1 MPKLIPFGERI
12 LVRRKQIG
20 EKVGSIVLP
29 QEVSER
35 ATDLAEVVYIPE
47 DSFADKELVSNSD
60 NIINALISKSSSGD
74 SDALISLLRLN
85 EFYKMKSVKVGDT
98 VLISKYVGT
107 DFHKTGEQDYL
118 TIVNLSDIMGLVV
131 KDE

>member
-35 ATDLAEVVYIPE
+35 ATDLAEVVYLPE
-47 DSFADKELVSNSD
+47 DTFADQEILSNAND
-60 NIINALISKSSSGD
+60 IINALIDKSSTGD
-74 SDALISLLRLN
+74 SDALISLLRLS
-85 EFYKMKSVKVGDT
+85 EFCRLKSIKVGDT
-98 VLISKYVGT
+98 ILISKYVGT
-107 DFHKTGEQDYL
+107 DFHRTGEQDYL

-131 KDE
+131 RDE